1 VPKANVK
8 RLSLKPLLLLACA
21 LCCARG
27 AAAAQEPCLL
37 ERAVAPDYGGVLLG
51 MTAEEL
57 ARMFPGS
64 DELQRAAGAGA
75 APFVASL
82 GMLELGVRREHF
94 RDAGELVLGF
104 LGGRLNRID
113 VRYRRPVPWKNVA
126 EFSAHAS
133 KRLAVPADSWGAP
146 ASDPERQSRVL
157 DCRGFS
163 VAVRIER
170 EGPSTLSIVDTAAA
184 AAATTTTT
192 TTPPG
197 AKDAAPAP
205 ARGRRGRGRS
215 KGRRGAF
222 VRPASSRA
230 ADVEEKPFEKE
241 SH

>member
-1 VPKANVK
+1 MK
-8 RLSLKPLLLLACA
+8 RLSLKPLLLLAFA
-21 LCCARG
+21 VCCARG
-27 AAAAQEPCLL
+27 AAAQEPCRL
-37 ERAVAPDYGGVLLG
+37 ERTVAPDYGGVMLG

-64 DELQRAAGAGA
+64 EELRRAAGAA
-75 APFVASL
+75 AGTSVASL

-94 RDAGELVLGF
+94 RDAGELVLSF

-113 VRYRRPVPWKNVA
+113 VRYRRPVPWKDVA

-163 VAVRIER
+163 VVVRIDR

-184 AAATTTTT
+184 ASASSATTTTT
-192 TTPPG
+192 P
-197 AKDAAPAP
+197 AVKDAPRAP
-205 ARGRRGRGRS
+205 ARGRRGRAR
-215 KGRRGAF
+215 GRRGAGA
-222 VRPASSRA
+222 RPASSPA
-230 ADVEEKPFEKE
+230 AGVGEEKPFEKE